1 MSPEFKT
8 IALADDDA
16 GIRSSLERT
25 IKKYFKDV
33 AVLQF
38 SNTIEIKKYLLNN
51 PDGADLLILDIH
63 FGMGETGLDIL
74 PDIKKYSPSLP
85 VILLSAMEKTYGQ
98 EVTQKA
104 GDYIIDF
111 MSKPATETELVVK
124 INKALNSV
132 SDSSGKLRR
141 LQSENAMLAGML
153 KIEDDDK
160 GAGKL
165 FEGEVLSK
173 LKSMA
178 KAFLPPPYEP
188 KGNIVVN
195 GQEIDAIA
203 FAAAPLPFS
212 IMIFETKYFPGA
224 KILGGVN
231 EPMRVLI
238 DGAQKVSTKRR
249 NLFEQSENQFKQV
262 SKRMEFVLKEA
273 GYAKRE
279 EEYRPFIQSFIVF
292 TDSTDISEIKTS
304 NANKYT
310 KICKI
315 KDLTPDFIIKTAFA
329 MPKRKVDET
338 VKKIVLE
345 KLF

>member
-1 MSPEFKT
+1 
-8 IALADDDA
+8 
-16 GIRSSLERT
+16 
-25 IKKYFKDV
+25 
-33 AVLQF
+33 
-38 SNTIEIKKYLLNN
+38 
-51 PDGADLLILDIH
+51 
-63 FGMGETGLDIL
+63 MGETGLDIL

-85 VILLSAMEKTYGQ
+85 VMLLSAMEKTYGQ
-98 EVTQKA
+98 EVTEKA

-111 MSKPATETELVVK
+111 MSKPVTETELVIKVS
-124 INKALNSV
+124 KALRSGDDNA
-132 SDSSGKLRR
+132 GKLRR

-153 KIEDDDK
+153 KAEDEDK

-165 FEGEVLSK
+165 FEEEVLSK
-173 LKSMA
+173 LKSMS
-178 KAFLPPPYEP
+178 KMFLQDGPCRPR
-188 KGNIVVN
+188 GNIIIN

-203 FAAAPLPFS
+203 FTAAPLPFA
-212 IMIFETKYFPGA
+212 IMIFETKYFPNA
-224 KILGGVN
+224 KICGGVN

-238 DGAQKVSTKRR
+238 DGVERVSTKRR

-273 GYAKRE
+273 GYSKRE

-292 TDSTDISEIKTS
+292 TDSTDISAINVS

-329 MPKRKVDET
+329 MPKRKVEEQ
-338 VKKIVLE
+338 VKKIVLG